1 MILQDHFS
9 SGSGI
14 LLSRKRIAGSRSPE
28 NSDSEE
34 GSPEGNTFTR
44 ICGNRLEISMTNT
57 LTRKETITGLLFAAL
72 FISILIPSFAFADSR
87 GRGVQS
93 AGENRRTETLTRVLA
108 ILEEN
113 VPEQAE
119 SPEAVAEALANEPG
133 TNSSSGNNGGT
144 TAGNGGN
151 GGNSSPGGLVKAGNV
166 VSNST
171 AINAINTVIVRISLR

>member
-1 MILQDHFS
+1 MKYILS
-9 SGSGI
+9 SASI
-14 LLSRKRIAGSRSPE
+14 ACAVLAFVLL
-28 NSDSEE
+28 
-34 GSPEGNTFTR
+34 TV
-44 ICGNRLEISMTNT
+44 
-57 LTRKETITGLLFAAL
+57 AL
-72 FISILIPSFAFADSR
+72 PSFAFADSR

-171 AINAINTVIVRISLR
+171 AINAINTVIVRISL